1 MIKNNKI
8 CICCQSTYTFCPT
21 CAEAKNLEAWK
32 NIFCSNN
39 CREIFNATSMYGK
52 DSDDVVKAKLDTC
65 DLSNKDNFHKN
76 IIKVIDE
83 LYSIKN
89 VIDVAK
95 EPIVQNVEKV
105 ENSTVEEVVKTT
117 GEDNVEETLED
128 VLEKQTKTET
138 KEVKTVYKNRKR
150 NK

>member
-1 MIKNNKI
+1 MAKLNRT
-8 CICCQSTYTFCPT
+8 CIVCGKKYEFCNS
-21 CAEAKNLEAWK
+21 CKDHSMLEPWHS
-32 NIFCSNN
+32 IFCSNN
-39 CREIFNATSMYGK
+39 CREIFNASSMYGK
-52 DSDDVVKAKLDTC
+52 DSDDILKSRLDKC

-105 ENSTVEEVVKTT
+105 ENSAVEEVVKTT
-117 GEDNVEETLED
+117 SEDNVEETLED

>member
-1 MIKNNKI
+1 MAKLNRT
-8 CICCQSTYTFCPT
+8 CIVCSKKYEFCSSCKDQSTLAP
-21 CAEAKNLEAWK
+21 WHS
-32 NIFCSNN
+32 IFCSDN
-39 CREIFNATSMYGK
+39 CRKVFNATSMYGK
-52 DSDDVVKAKLDTC
+52 DSDDILKSRLDKC

-105 ENSTVEEVVKTT
+105 ENSAVEEIVKTT
-117 GEDNVEETLED
+117 SEDNVEEMLED